1 MKLLIGAWILG
12 AVFVVWF
19 GRLPNPYLLYVRHLP
34 PPYPYPTNGV
44 LWVLLFMAI
53 QVVVLAIVIRPR
65 TYSRSWLRAG
75 LALLV
80 SAAFFI
86 YAALGAMHA
95 PPYFFAYIWWSLAVV
110 AGSLLLLVW
119 SASGAIRHR
128 ART

>member
-12 AVFVVWF
+12 AAFVVWF
-19 GRLPNPYLLYVRHLP
+19 GRLPSSYLVHVRQWP
-34 PPYPYPTNGV
+34 PPYPYPTSGV

-53 QVVVLAIVIRPR
+53 QVVVLAIVVRPR
-65 TYSRSWLRAG
+65 TYNCSWMRAG
-75 LALLV
+75 LAFLL
-80 SAAFFI
+80 STAFFMH
-86 YAALGAMHA
+86 AALGAMHA
-95 PPYFFAYIWWSLAVV
+95 PPCFFAYIWWSLAVV